1 MLRSSEEQ
9 EIPLKTIGRGL
20 GNTNGKGQQTKSDAR
35 GIVFMG
41 RRYCEKDREGKGQVS
56 GRGKRL
62 EVEKIRLE
70 VCDLDSHPYM
80 FDNTTTNHKAKV

>member
-1 MLRSSEEQ
+1 MVKVSRRRTMLEVLCSWGEGIAR
-9 EIPLKTIGRGL
+9 KTGRE
-20 GNTNGKGQQTKSDAR
+20 KGR
-35 GIVFMG
+35 
-41 RRYCEKDREGKGQVS
+41 C
-56 GRGKRL
+56 RL